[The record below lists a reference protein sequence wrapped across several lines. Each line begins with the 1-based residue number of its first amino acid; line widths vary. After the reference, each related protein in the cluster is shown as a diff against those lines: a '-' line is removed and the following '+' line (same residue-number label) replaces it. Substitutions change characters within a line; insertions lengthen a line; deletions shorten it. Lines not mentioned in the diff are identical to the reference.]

1 MRSVLLP
8 IVLLVALTFIADG
21 TPLSETDLKN
31 LLAAIRRNRTTWLIF
46 GNNECDATW
55 TIALALQL

>member
-1 MRSVLLP
+1 MRTVLLP

-21 TPLSETDLKN
+21 APLLETDPKN

-46 GNNECDATW
+46 RNNECDATW
-55 TIALALQL
+55 TIAGG